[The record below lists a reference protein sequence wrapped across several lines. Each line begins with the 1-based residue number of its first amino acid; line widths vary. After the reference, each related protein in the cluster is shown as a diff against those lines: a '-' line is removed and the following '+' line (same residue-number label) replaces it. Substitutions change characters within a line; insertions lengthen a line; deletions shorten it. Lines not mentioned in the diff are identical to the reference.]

1 MTRKLALFSDFKA
14 FINKGNVVDL
24 AIAVVI
30 AGAFGKVVGS
40 VVTLI
45 TTNALE
51 PALKAANVDSINAWP
66 AESVIVAIL
75 NFLVIAFVCFLIVK
89 TIEASKH
96 KQEVAAETKPTLKF
110 NWLLPSPASQ
120 TLLKAKGSKEVPC

>member
-1 MTRKLALFSDFKA
+1 MTRKPGFLSDFKA

-45 TTNALE
+45 MTNALE
-51 PALKAANVDSINAWP
+51 PALKVANVDSINSWP
-66 AESVIVAIL
+66 AGSVIVAII

-89 TIEASKH
+89 SIEASKR
-96 KQEVAAETKPTLKF
+96 KQEVIAETKPDPQAQL
-110 NWLLPSPASQ
+110 ASAM
-120 TLLKAKGSKEVPC
+120 TRLTDALERKSF